1 MRYEKVMTPLLEGRR
16 VRLEPLGHHHLD
28 ALWEAAHEGR
38 ETFRWTA
45 MPATRDQLQ
54 EYVDRALAARDQQP
68 FATVDRAA
76 NRVVGSTRFLDIQ
89 RWSWPIGLP
98 DPRAGDGEAVDSL
111 EIGFTWLALQAQRT
125 AINTEAK
132 LLMLTHAFETL
143 RARRVQLKTDARNE
157 VSRTAIQRL
166 GARFEGVL
174 RSHSPAAGGGVR
186 DTAYFSILAAEWPE
200 AKANLAA
207 RLR

>member
-1 MRYEKVMTPLLEGRR
+1 MTPLLEGRH
-16 VRLEPLGHHHLD
+16 VRLEPLGLQHLD
-28 ALWEAAHEGR
+28 GLWDAMQEGR
-38 ETFRWTA
+38 ETFRWQA
-45 MPATRDQLQ
+45 MPATREQLRSW
-54 EYVDRALAARDQQP
+54 VDRALAARDQQA

-76 NRVVGSTRFLDIQ
+76 DRVVGSTRFLDIQ
-89 RWSWPIGLP
+89 RWTWPIGLE
-98 DPRAGDGEAVDSL
+98 DPRKGDPELVDAL
-111 EIGFTWLALQAQRT
+111 EIGFTWLALRAQRT

-132 LLMLTHAFETL
+132 LLMLTHAFEGL

-157 VSRTAIQRL
+157 VSRNAIQRI

-174 RSHSPAAGGGVR
+174 RSNLPAADGGVR

-200 AKANLAA
+200 ARARLQA